1 MGALCNFASCL
12 EPCVCKICDDSEKKS
27 EKESFECS
35 EHNIDHPEMFNES
48 EDFSIS
54 RRKFVKFDPNI
65 PIFDRPEDNKFLCPP
80 KIELAQMKK
89 SCWRCQ
95 EIFNDHVTNHHILH
109 EACQICSHLKRL
121 SEISFKLTCHICLRK
136 FKDKYTLSDHIQI
149 HNEDNPNYCNVCQKG
164 FSTKFNFDIHN
175 HKIHEAR
182 TKNSIVTNVSLAG
195 QRVRTGFDLYIL
207 FPSEFSLKNSNFRS
221 IFEDS

>member
-1 MGALCNFASCL
+1 
-12 EPCVCKICDDSEKKS
+12 
-27 EKESFECS
+27 
-35 EHNIDHPEMFNES
+35 
-48 EDFSIS
+48 
-54 RRKFVKFDPNI
+54 
-65 PIFDRPEDNKFLCPP
+65 
-80 KIELAQMKK
+80 MKK

-175 HKIHEAR
+175 LKIHEAKDDEFNCDQCEK
-182 TKNSIVTNVSLAG
+182 TFTSPEWLFMFTCLVPGNFHANLSPKLLQHIVIKYVFYSI
-195 QRVRTGFDLYIL
+195 IL
-207 FPSEFSLKNSNFRS
+207 VLHQT
-221 IFEDS
+221 